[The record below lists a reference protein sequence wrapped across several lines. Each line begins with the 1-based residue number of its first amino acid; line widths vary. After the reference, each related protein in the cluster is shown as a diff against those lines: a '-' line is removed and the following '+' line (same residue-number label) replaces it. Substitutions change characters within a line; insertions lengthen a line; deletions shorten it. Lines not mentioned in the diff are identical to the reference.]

1 MVTENI
7 KLKLSKTTDVLIK
20 IAAVVAALTAIGGGY
35 VFYQTYLYRPSI
47 EVVSVDFVAGNAVIT
62 YNGIQILIE
71 GDATYSLNGQ
81 WGVKFGSKYVDG
93 KLVYDRLE
101 LVRQG
106 MVYEY
111 LANPSLTTGSGTTTT
126 TTGN

>member
-7 KLKLSKTTDVLIK
+7 KIKLSKTTDAIIK
-20 IAAVVAALTAIGGGY
+20 IASVIASITAIGGAY
-35 VFYQTYLYRPSI
+35 VFYQTYLFRPSI
-47 EVVSVDFVAGNAVIT
+47 QVVSVDFISGTATIT
-62 YNGIQILIE
+62 YGKMQILIE

-81 WGVKFGSKYVDG
+81 WGVKFGTKYLDG

-111 LANPSLTTGSGTTTT
+111 LANPSLLATTP
-126 TTGN
+126 

>member
-1 MVTENI
+1 MG
-7 KLKLSKTTDVLIK
+7 
-20 IAAVVAALTAIGGGY
+20 TA
-35 VFYQTYLYRPSI
+35 T
-47 EVVSVDFVAGNAVIT
+47 IT
-62 YNGIQILIE
+62 YNKTTILIE

-81 WGVKFGSKYVDG
+81 WGVKFGSKYFDG

-111 LANPSLTTGSGTTTT
+111 LSNPSLDTLASA
-126 TTGN
+126 

>member
-1 MVTENI
+1 MITENI
-7 KLKLSKTTDVLIK
+7 KLKLSTTTDIIIK
-20 IAAVVAALTAIGGGY
+20 VAAVVAAITAIGGGY
-35 VFYQTYLYRPSI
+35 VFYQTYLYRPI
-47 EVVSVDFVAGNAVIT
+47 IQVLTVDFTLGTATIT
-62 YNGIQILIE
+62 YNKTTILIE

-81 WGVKFGSKYVDG
+81 WGVKFGSKYFDG

-111 LANPSLTTGSGTTTT
+111 LSNPSLDTLASA
-126 TTGN
+126 

>member
-1 MVTENI
+1 MITENI
-7 KLKLSKTTDVLIK
+7 KVKLSTTTDIILKV
-20 IAAVVAALTAIGGGY
+20 AAVVAAVTALGGGY
-35 VFYQTYLYRPSI
+35 VFYQSYLYRPVI
-47 EVVSVDFVAGNAVIT
+47 QVLTVDFTMGTANIS
-62 YNGIQILIE
+62 YNKNTILIQ

-81 WGVKFGSKYVDG
+81 WGVRFGSKYIDG

-111 LANPSLTTGSGTTTT
+111 LQNPSVKTLASA
-126 TTGN
+126 